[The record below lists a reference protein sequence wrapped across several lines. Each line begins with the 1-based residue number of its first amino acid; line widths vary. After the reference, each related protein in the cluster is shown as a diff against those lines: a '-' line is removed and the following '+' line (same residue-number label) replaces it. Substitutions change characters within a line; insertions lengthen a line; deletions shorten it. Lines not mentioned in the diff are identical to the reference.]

1 MNLPLLCAVSCVA
14 VLAATSAEPFKLK
27 RCEII
32 PLPENQASFRIDGVE
47 KLRWHYGR
55 EYTRPFFYP
64 FNGPA
69 GVALTRMGHPGAQN
83 HDHHKSVWLAH
94 AKLNGND
101 YWSEN
106 GKTQVRQKLWYGYMD
121 GDEEAIMGSWLG
133 WYGPDGTEEMEM
145 DLVAALIPLPRN
157 EHAVELQLSVRPPKK
172 TEKVELEKTNFGFLA
187 VRVAKTIAAHFGGG
201 TISSS
206 EGWVGEPNIF
216 GKASRWMDYSGP
228 IAVGSG
234 PKRRVVTEGI
244 TYFDHPQNVNYPA
257 KWHVREDGW
266 MGASVCRDEGLTAT
280 PEKPLTFRY
289 LLYVHSGGYNHKR
302 ADAVQKAFVRRPG
315 FSIGKRSRKHRQY
328 EVWRKEK

>member
-121 GDEEAIMGSWLG
+121 GDEEAIMGPGNDRL
-133 WYGPDGTEEMEM
+133 PPV
-145 DLVAALIPLPRN
+145 DLVDVPEWLL
-157 EHAVELQLSVRPPKK
+157 VG
-172 TEKVELEKTNFGFLA
+172 LETQ
-187 VRVAKTIAAHFGGG
+187 
-201 TISSS
+201 
-206 EGWVGEPNIF
+206 EGQP
-216 GKASRWMDYSGP
+216 
-228 IAVGSG
+228 
-234 PKRRVVTEGI
+234 GI
-244 TYFDHPQNVNYPA
+244 D
-257 KWHVREDGW
+257 D
-266 MGASVCRDEGLTAT
+266 DI
-280 PEKPLTFRY
+280 
-289 LLYVHSGGYNHKR
+289 LLEN
-302 ADAVQKAFVRRPG
+302 
-315 FSIGKRSRKHRQY
+315 
-328 EVWRKEK
+328 